1 MKRNSIKA
9 DLESQIN
16 ASDEESKK
24 ESLRKEM
31 STEISSAEND
41 CNNKKSESIDQIK
54 QKYKKEVELSEQ
66 SPKDLLNA
74 VAREVSRIKQIELG
88 LVLGKEECQRSLNK
102 CMEKVKK
109 NGTRYAN
116 RLAMLLEELG
126 DSYAM
131 IILNQNEKLFSSY
144 TMTKYNDSIA
154 NKGPEYVI

>member
-41 CNNKKSESIDQIK
+41 CNNKKSESI
-54 QKYKKEVELSEQ
+54 
-66 SPKDLLNA
+66 
-74 VAREVSRIKQIELG
+74 
-88 LVLGKEECQRSLNK
+88 
-102 CMEKVKK
+102 KK

-116 RLAMLLEELG
+116 RLAM
-126 DSYAM
+126 
-131 IILNQNEKLFSSY
+131 
-144 TMTKYNDSIA
+144 
-154 NKGPEYVI
+154 